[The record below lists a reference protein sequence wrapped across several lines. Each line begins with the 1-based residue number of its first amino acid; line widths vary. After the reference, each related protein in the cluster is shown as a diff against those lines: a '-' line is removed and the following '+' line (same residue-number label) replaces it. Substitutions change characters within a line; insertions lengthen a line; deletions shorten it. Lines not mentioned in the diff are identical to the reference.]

1 MKSTAS
7 AVFEKIAKPMP
18 KKALESEISH
28 AAEQLGNSTS
38 EKAGDLIIKQL
49 SKMRQGPN
57 KQQNMMPNTFMTQQE
72 KSTDMILSRLISGD
86 GIKRRRKII

>member
-1 MKSTAS
+1 
-7 AVFEKIAKPMP
+7 MP
-18 KKALESEISH
+18 KKALSH
-28 AAEQLGNSTS
+28 AAEQRGNSTS

-49 SKMRQGPN
+49 SEMRQGPN

-72 KSTDMILSRLISGD
+72 KSADLILNRLISGD